1 MSSTNT
7 DVSGAMV
14 KRGFQIKVL
23 GVGGAGC
30 NAVSHISRT
39 PFDGVEFIAINT
51 DAAAL
56 AQTSVSNRIVLGE
69 KLTRGMGAGGDPE
82 RGRGAAEEDAARI
95 KALCEGADVIFIAAG
110 MGGGTGTGASPVIA
124 RVAKECGA
132 LVLGMLVLP
141 FEWEGGRRQRLAQ
154 LGLHEMKAAAD
165 GVICLPN
172 QKLFKLIDEKTSL
185 IETFAITHELL
196 AQGVRG
202 IWRMLMRPGLI
213 NVDFA
218 DLCSVTRGKH
228 SENSL
233 ATAEACDEPISP
245 SPPTPPS
252 PEGSVVRGARIV
264 GGEGLNHRARE
275 VVEKLFKHPLLDG
288 GQALAEAA
296 AVLVSIVGGPDLTM
310 AEVNRVMEQINR
322 QCEGAHI
329 IMGAAIEE
337 SFAGKISLTVVAS
350 RRPAAE
356 RVDEMTA
363 GAPELERQ
371 LVDSQSTNRPPSRFI
386 APAPATTAE
395 ATEKILQNGA
405 RGKRKVTRLKQ
416 GQLPLEI
423 VSKGR
428 FEKSEPTIHQGQDL
442 DMPTYIR
449 RGMPMN

>member
-1 MSSTNT
+1 MTPSETT
-7 DVSGAMV
+7 AEV
-14 KRGFQIKVL
+14 KRSFRIKVF

-30 NAVSHISRT
+30 NAVNHIART
-39 PFDGVEFIAINT
+39 PFDGVEFIALNT

-56 AQTSVSNRIVLGE
+56 RQLEISNKIVIGE

-82 RGRGAAEEDAARI
+82 RGRAAAEEDAVRL
-95 KALCEGADVIFIAAG
+95 KSLCEGVDVVFIAAG
-110 MGGGTGTGASPVIA
+110 MGGGTGTGASPVLA
-124 RVAKECGA
+124 HLAKESGA

-141 FEWEGGRRQRLAQ
+141 FDWEGGRRQRQAQ
-154 LGLHEMKAAAD
+154 LGLHVMKAAAD

-185 IETFAITHELL
+185 VETFAITHELL

-233 ATAEACDEPISP
+233 ATAEACDEGRS
-245 SPPTPPS
+245 
-252 PEGSVVRGARIV
+252 
-264 GGEGLNHRARE
+264 RE
-275 VVEKLFKHPLLDG
+275 VVEKLLKHPLLAG
-288 GQALAEAA
+288 GQALTEASS
-296 AVLVSIVGGPDLTM
+296 VLISIVGGPDLAM

-329 IMGAAIEE
+329 IMGAAVEE
-337 SFAGKISLTVVAS
+337 SFAGKLSITLVAS
-350 RRPAAE
+350 KRPPSE
-356 RVDEMTA
+356 REEELQS
-363 GAPELERQ
+363 GAPELEKQ
-371 LVDSQSTNRPPSRFI
+371 LVDTQITARPPSRI
-386 APAPATTAE
+386 VAPPPAVTAE
-395 ATEKILQNGA
+395 TAEKILQNGA
-405 RGKRKVTRLKQ
+405 RGKRKLPKMKQ

-423 VSKGR
+423 ISKGR
-428 FEKSEPTIHQGQDL
+428 FEKSEPTVHHGQDL

-449 RGMPMN
+449 RNMPLN